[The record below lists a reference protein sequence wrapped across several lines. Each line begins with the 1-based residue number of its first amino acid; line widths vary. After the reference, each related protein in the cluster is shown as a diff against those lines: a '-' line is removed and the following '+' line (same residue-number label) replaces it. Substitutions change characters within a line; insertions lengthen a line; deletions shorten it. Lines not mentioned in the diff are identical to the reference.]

1 MTWKTGDA
9 DEFLEDIMT
18 EHMCKWEWDEDI
30 DGIHFLCCYN
40 GCTDTMFPD
49 EILKRVNATERLSA
63 KGPKYGALKEALII
77 ALHLLGHADFKN
89 GNTGPNGIIDEGEVH
104 ACRLMDKIQLLVPRL
119 YAAILEGK
127 DET

>member
-9 DEFLEDIMT
+9 DEFLEDIMN
-18 EHMCKWEWDEDI
+18 EHVCEWNFCAMDEWAWCECGKTLNFQKI
-30 DGIHFLCCYN
+30 ESCL
-40 GCTDTMFPD
+40 
-49 EILKRVNATERLSA
+49 NATEKS
-63 KGPKYGALKEALII
+63 GALKEALII

>member
-18 EHMCKWEWDEDI
+18 EHVCKFYVAYPVGGRDYRCKC
-30 DGIHFLCCYN
+30 GRAA
-40 GCTDTMFPD
+40 TPQ
-49 EILKRVNATERLSA
+49 EIVAKLNATESLSA

-127 DET
+127 DD

>member
-18 EHMCKWEWDEDI
+18 EHVCKWEWDEDI

-49 EILKRVNATERLSA
+49 EILKRVNATERLSSSSA
-63 KGPKYGALKEALII
+63 IQASRGQGLRGYVVKS
-77 ALHLLGHADFKN
+77 LLAYAD
-89 GNTGPNGIIDEGEVH
+89 
-104 ACRLMDKIQLLVPRL
+104 
-119 YAAILEGK
+119 ILEGK
-127 DET
+127 DD

>member
-18 EHMCKWEWDEDI
+18 EHVCKWGWDEDA
-30 DGIHFLCCYN
+30 DGIHFLYCYS

-49 EILKRVNATERLSA
+49 EILQRVNATERLSA
-63 KGPKYGALKEALII
+63 KRALLIANAI
-77 ALHLLGHADFKN
+77 DKLGYTIDGMDGGNSTRYLRDYAD
-89 GNTGPNGIIDEGEVH
+89 
-104 ACRLMDKIQLLVPRL
+104 
-119 YAAILEGK
+119 ILEGK